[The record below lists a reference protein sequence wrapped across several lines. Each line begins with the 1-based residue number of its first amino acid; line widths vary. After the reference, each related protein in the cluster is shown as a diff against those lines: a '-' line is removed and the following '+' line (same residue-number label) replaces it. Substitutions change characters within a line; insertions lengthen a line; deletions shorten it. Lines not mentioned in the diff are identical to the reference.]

1 MSNQQ
6 PKRCKPMPGEQR
18 SVCTVGNQL
27 CKLNAG
33 ALVRKAYTY
42 EFHVM
47 RPIRKHKHVWVNA
60 TYALYIF
67 EYNYSSAKPKTTK
80 FNMQTRNRVTNNV
93 NKNRSI
99 NIVASYMDLYSSERP
114 LWRLSSD
121 SSEVVPHWQWQLGGE
136 LWTPATHLF
145 FIKVYDNPCNH
156 GYTPTYLSR
165 FQHFIGKTW
174 VCCKQHPTC
183 FLPQVNSSSSFW
195 SPPILGPM
203 GSSRWATRG
212 GFLWDPI
219 RIQSTENKNHRD
231 LLNKDTGG
239 WFQPIWKI
247 WVNLDHFPK

>member
-1 MSNQQ
+1 MSESTPHMHYIYSNTITHPPSQ
-6 PKRCKPMPGEQR
+6 RRLSSTCKHETASPTTSTRTGQSISWPHTWICTLR
-18 SVCTVGNQL
+18 SVL
-27 CKLNAG
+27 CEG
-33 ALVRKAYTY
+33 
-42 EFHVM
+42 
-47 RPIRKHKHVWVNA
+47 
-60 TYALYIF
+60 
-67 EYNYSSAKPKTTK
+67 
-80 FNMQTRNRVTNNV
+80 
-93 NKNRSI
+93 
-99 NIVASYMDLYSSERP
+99 
-114 LWRLSSD
+114 LSSD